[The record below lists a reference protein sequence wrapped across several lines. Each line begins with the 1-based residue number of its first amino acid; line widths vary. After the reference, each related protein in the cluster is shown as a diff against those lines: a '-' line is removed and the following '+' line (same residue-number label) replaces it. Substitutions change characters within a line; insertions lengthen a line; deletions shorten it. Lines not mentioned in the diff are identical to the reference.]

1 MRPDE
6 ARRFLE
12 RVYDTH
18 EHELDCAGLM
28 EVVDRYV
35 EVEARG
41 EDASRI
47 APDVP
52 HHLFICADC
61 AELVAT
67 LTQLVELEESGELP
81 QIDELWS
88 ELEEASTPRRS
99 ARGPFG
105 RFGASSFVTRVIRVF
120 RPSTGDF
127 G

>member
-12 RVYDTH
+12 RIYETH

-41 EDASRI
+41 EDGTQVD
-47 APDVP
+47 PDVP

-61 AELVAT
+61 AELVTT
-67 LTQLVELEESGELP
+67 LTQLVKLEDSGRLP
-81 QIDELWS
+81 QVDELWA
-88 ELEEASTPRRS
+88 ELQSAAAPKLRAEPCQSDPTVSPSLLNRVRRW
-99 ARGPFG
+99 
-105 RFGASSFVTRVIRVF
+105 IR
-120 RPSTGDF
+120 PG
-127 G
+127 